1 MLLICHCW
9 ILDLHTGVSLKTQE
23 LFALVFA
30 TRYVDLFTTYVSLYN
45 TVMKIIFLGSS
56 FSIVWYIR
64 RHKIVRRSYD
74 KDQDTFRHY
83 FLLLPALILALFIH
97 ERFTFKE
104 VICSRLAIKLLRV
117 SLEVNSSQIW
127 VIGYESLFDQFLNYF
142 FSVYWIRYCG
152 RFLYFWKLLPYFL
165 SWCCCKGQEI
175 LTIWQGNMCFSLGN
189 HYSLILVSRK

>member
-1 MLLICHCW
+1 MLIEHQDMGFSVSVLVFFWLLLLMLLIFHCW
-9 ILDLHTGVSLKTQE
+9 LLDLHTGVSLKTQE
-23 LFALVFA
+23 LFAIVFA

-97 ERFTFKE
+97 EKFTFKE
-104 VICSRLAIKLLRV
+104 VTCSPVWK
-117 SLEVNSSQIW
+117 
-127 VIGYESLFDQFLNYF
+127 
-142 FSVYWIRYCG
+142 
-152 RFLYFWKLLPYFL
+152 LYFCL
-165 SWCCCKGQEI
+165 C
-175 LTIWQGNMCFSLGN
+175 
-189 HYSLILVSRK
+189 